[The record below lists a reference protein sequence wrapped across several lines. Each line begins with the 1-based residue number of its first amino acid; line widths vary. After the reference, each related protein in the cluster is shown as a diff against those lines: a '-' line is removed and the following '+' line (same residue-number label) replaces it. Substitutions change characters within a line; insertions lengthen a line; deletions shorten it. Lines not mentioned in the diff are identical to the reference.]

1 MSSRQSFLHFFFSS
15 LVQAENSRREMGT
28 DYQPSDPLLGPKEN
42 KPSIRLRGHCVF
54 GEGAV
59 NHAAVANEK
68 LLPFYR
74 GKVSHRSKD
83 KQKCFRQG
91 SVLSSEKA
99 VATVGGGPDKSA
111 LLLRGLYI
119 GTWPT

>member
-1 MSSRQSFLHFFFSS
+1 
-15 LVQAENSRREMGT
+15 MGT
-28 DYQPSDPLLGPKEN
+28 DYQLSDPLLGPKEN

-54 GEGAV
+54 GKGAV

-68 LLPFYR
+68 LLLLYQ
-74 GKVSHRSKD
+74 GKVPHRSKD
-83 KQKCFRQG
+83 RQKCFRQR

-99 VATVGGGPDKSA
+99 VATVGGGPVKSA
-111 LLLRGLYI
+111 LLLSGLYT